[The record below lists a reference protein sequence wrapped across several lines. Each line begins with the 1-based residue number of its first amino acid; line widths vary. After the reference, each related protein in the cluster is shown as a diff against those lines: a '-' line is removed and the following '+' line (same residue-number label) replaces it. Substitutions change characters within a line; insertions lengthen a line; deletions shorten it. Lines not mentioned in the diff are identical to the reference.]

1 MPATDV
7 EILAVD
13 VQRLLRMALAD
24 WYSWLASKSV
34 RKEDWRGVPGWCKQM
49 PGRLDIPWAIH
60 ELPKHVGNGQMM
72 RVLGDLIDHASMSCQ
87 SLEGVPSLEKL
98 DSQTKLLLEVLDG

>member
-1 MPATDV
+1 MSVTDV
-7 EILAVD
+7 GILAVD

-34 RKEDWRGVPGWCKQM
+34 RK
-49 PGRLDIPWAIH
+49 DIPWAIH

-72 RVLGDLIDHASMSCQ
+72 RVLGDLIEHANMSCQ

-98 DSQTKLLLEVLDG
+98 DLQTKLLLEVLDG